1 MDNINEVIEIKPEDI
16 VDLYSTDKPDLIDIT
31 SLKAEENFDLA
42 DSTID
47 KLSAH
52 SGTTDTALNS
62 KPISVEHIKKENNIT
77 DLVSLDIVKQE
88 NNVPEENINVSSSH
102 INLKQSKEAS
112 NEKLIDIVDL
122 KEENDNSDENLNSTE
137 KIVNLEREN
146 LKHKT
151 TKIIER
157 HHCSACNAI
166 FNKAST
172 LQYHISVRHKER
184 GTREERS
191 INKHGYRCPKCN
203 FYSGNKGI
211 FEGHTCSDEESSG
224 SPVEKTTGQTS
235 KFVIQL
241 TSKGQVIKAYNKNKD
256 TRAIDLPSPEK
267 YEQEESVLIKAH
279 FDGDLQFKAVKVQQ
293 ILYKCPRCDYKTTEK
308 RYFNRHRAAH
318 LTPQQRQMFACA
330 QCDNAYFTRGGLNH
344 HIDNNHT
351 NSSLTVDTVDLTIED
366 NKQEA
371 QVQNGIEQKLELDIH
386 DVELTSPEVNNQE
399 EQVQNVI
406 EQKLDLDTSAID
418 LPSTE
423 NNQQE
428 KYVLIEE
435 EFDGGLRF
443 KQTRQTFACTLCDRI
458 LLTKKG
464 LNNHLG
470 INHTNSSL
478 TVDTVDLTIE
488 DNKQEAQV
496 QNGIEQKLELDID
509 DVKLTSLEVSN
520 QEEEQV
526 QNSIEQKLELFIDDV
541 ELTSAEVNK
550 QEEQVQNS
558 VELDTRAVD
567 LTSTEDN
574 QQEKNVLME
583 EEFDDGLKYK
593 KNRNRKRGRLQ
604 KKGYKCSTCGYRAS
618 KYFLLKRHEVV
629 HLPLEKREMY
639 SCLHCSKRYT
649 QKINLI
655 HHLIIVHPETMPE
668 RQKQIYRCSKCNF
681 KSVKMSS
688 LKRHR
693 KIHLPD
699 RQREI
704 YCCAHCHL
712 TYWSRKRITTHLYR
726 LHRGCIPKA
735 RNKTLYMCSS
745 CDFQTPHQVEFQLHR
760 TAHGRTDKEKRS
772 FTCPYCDKNFL
783 GKTIFDHHLKYY
795 RPCCTMAAAK
805 EATSQCPTPSYQTSH
820 KERFKEHMESHL
832 QRAERQ
838 FYICPH
844 CDKKYT
850 RRGHFIDHIVLNL
863 AGSTGIDDVEL
874 TSGSSVDS
882 DDEPAQLRKRV
893 YDCFKCK
900 YQTTLIAN
908 LRRHMGVHL
917 AREEREL
924 FACPLCDKEYTRKGG
939 LHRHLKSCA
948 LRSRTAPQLGGLL
961 QRFSCSKCHY
971 ETVSRGHFQRHMRSH
986 LEERGQWFPCP
997 YCCRKLS
1004 SKSSIDSH
1012 LIHCSLYS
1020 KIVPQ
1025 RGVLHRCSKC
1035 NYQTTLIADLKRHMG
1050 VHLAREERELFA
1062 CPHCH
1067 SEFARKSNLNCHLK
1081 RCPLSRKEKKKR
1093 TAPPPLPGGLYVC
1106 SKCNYQTTSVAN
1118 LRRHMGV
1125 HLAREERELFAC
1137 PSCHSKYTTKSS
1149 LHYHLER
1156 CPFFRPGQQPNKW
1169 YVCSKCLYQTSS
1181 RQQFRRHMRSHLERR
1196 EKRWFACPHCS
1207 RKLSTK
1213 ARLDYH
1219 IIHCPFNP
1227 RNTSDVAPNVEGK
1240 LELLSDTDGVE
1251 LNTTEDSEQE
1261 EQDEKSAEQNIEL
1274 LSDTDGVEL
1283 NSTEANEQERQDEK
1297 SAEENI
1303 ELLSDTDG
1311 VELNS
1316 TEANEQERQDEK
1328 SAEQNIEL
1336 LSDTDGVELNSTEA
1350 NEQERQD
1357 EKSAEENIELSSD
1370 IDGVELNSTEANEQE
1385 EQDEKSAEENIELL
1399 SDTDGVE
1406 LNSTEANEQDEQDEK
1421 SAEENIELLSD
1432 TDGVELNSTEANEQD
1447 KQDEKSAEENI
1458 ELLSDTDGVELN
1470 STEANEQER
1479 QDEKSAEENIELL
1492 SDTDGV
1498 ELNST
1503 EANEQERQDE
1513 KSAEQNIEL
1522 LSDTDEVELNTTE
1535 DSEQEEQDE
1544 KSAEQNLELT
1554 IVQEKVHQC
1563 SSCSY
1568 RTLRKGELQ
1577 KHMDTHL
1584 PPEERRLFSCLYCYK
1599 KYTRK
1604 VTVKRHIELRHIGIE
1619 KNTQAKLYKC
1629 GQCEFVG
1636 RCAIHLIRHKKVHSS
1651 EKPNCTSKFGGNY
1664 PLIRHI
1670 KRRFSGLNTN
1680 DVKRNLELDIHDVE
1694 LASPEVN
1701 KQEKQVQ
1708 NSIEQKLELDN
1719 DDVELTSAQVSKQA
1733 EQVQNSV
1740 DSDDNDIRAVEI
1752 TSMSILRSYLLSS
1765 DNKQEKHVQ
1774 NREASDE
1781 IAPNIDDVKLTSV
1794 EANKGKERVQNS
1806 VESDDK
1812 PAALRKGMYDCSK
1825 CNYQTTLMANL
1836 TGHTEMHRV
1845 REERKLLLPLRNKM
1859 YRCAKC
1865 NYQTTLMASLKQ
1877 HMGTHSAREERRMS
1891 ARPHCDRKCTRKDNL
1906 GHHLKSCSLHSSDSH
1921 DVELITKEDSKQDE
1935 HVQSSIASGD
1945 KLELE
1950 RHNVDLITA
1959 DNKQEKQVQNS
1970 TELKLKLD
1978 SHDVELITKED
1989 NKQDER
1995 VQSSIASGDKFEL
2008 ESHKVDLTTED
2019 NKQEKQV
2026 QNSTE
2031 LKLKLD
2037 SRDVELITKE
2047 DNKQDEHVQSSIAS
2061 GDKLELE
2068 RHNVDLTT
2076 ADNKQEKQ
2084 VQNSTELKL
2093 KLDSHDVELIIKEDN
2108 KQDERV
2114 QSSMASGDKL
2124 ELERHNVDLTTE
2136 DNKQEKQVQDSTE
2149 LKLKLD
2155 IDNVELTSSE
2165 ANKQTERVQ
2174 NSVDSD
2180 DKPVALPIR
2189 MYSCFKCNYQTTSM
2203 ASLNSHRAR
2212 EERQLLALRNRTYS
2226 CSRCNTYRTT
2236 SMASLHRHIATHWAP
2251 EERQSFACPHCDN
2264 KYTNKVSLEYHLQR
2278 CHLRSSDSHDVEL
2291 ITKEDNKQDEH
2302 VQSSV
2307 ASGDKLELA
2316 KALKESQKKIYR
2328 CCTCS
2333 YQTTYK
2339 FNFSKHKKIHL
2350 APGERQMFACLHCD
2364 KTYIQK
2370 QSLQHH
2376 LQNNHI
2382 DSRAKALKKSH
2393 KKVYRCSMCSYQT
2406 PYKSHLNT
2414 HKNTHLPPEERQRFA
2429 CLHCD
2434 KTYIQ
2439 KQALQWH
2446 LKYHHTDLR
2455 AKALK
2460 ELQIKVYRC
2469 STCSY
2474 QTPSKSCLNRHNN
2487 IHLPPEERQ
2496 KFACLHCNKTYIQK
2510 QALQWHLKYYH
2521 TDLSLN
2527 KGAEEKVSQRNFKTR
2542 QRKNILKPP
2551 TDRPKAKKEGKYYK
2565 CSMCNA
2571 RFIYEHYL
2579 LNHLE
2584 INHCERNE
2592 ATTVEVIG
2600 AKDDEDGKRVQ
2611 NSEASD
2617 DKLQQYNMHKR
2628 AEKIVS
2634 RRTTVSRIDS
2644 HNPKKNGDYYK
2655 CSICKALFI
2664 YERHLLKH
2672 IKSIHSERKTDDSIS
2687 TTNEENTDSF
2697 IKMEIDDCAPAVG
2710 EDMHHDSQNV
2720 ECPPET
2726 NVIRSE
2732 DFMQTESDE
2741 DIQDGFYDWDI
2752 VDEPEKVR
2760 IEDILKLLQPESS

>member
-1274 LSDTDGVEL
+1274 LSDTD
-1283 NSTEANEQERQDEK
+1283 
-1297 SAEENI
+1297 
-1303 ELLSDTDG
+1303 
-1311 VELNS
+1311 
-1316 TEANEQERQDEK
+1316 
-1328 SAEQNIEL
+1328 
-1336 LSDTDGVELNSTEA
+1336 
-1350 NEQERQD
+1350 
-1357 EKSAEENIELSSD
+1357 
-1370 IDGVELNSTEANEQE
+1370 
-1385 EQDEKSAEENIELL
+1385 
-1399 SDTDGVE
+1399 
-1406 LNSTEANEQDEQDEK
+1406 
-1421 SAEENIELLSD
+1421 
-1432 TDGVELNSTEANEQD
+1432 
-1447 KQDEKSAEENI
+1447 
-1458 ELLSDTDGVELN
+1458 
-1470 STEANEQER
+1470 
-1479 QDEKSAEENIELL
+1479 
-1492 SDTDGV
+1492 
-1498 ELNST
+1498 
-1503 EANEQERQDE
+1503 
-1513 KSAEQNIEL
+1513 
-1522 LSDTDEVELNTTE
+1522 EVELNTTE